1 MVSYRS
7 GPWPILYGRSNGYTS
22 AVNSVW
28 NWVDNVSGKSQRD
41 YIEAS
46 NRAQIDYNN
55 YLAKGNARAYA
66 DWKKGFPGKE
76 IRYPEL
82 SYPGAIYRANTG
94 SARSMYDIDIADSN
108 YTGNLAFRLAGLY
121 GIGSRLARWM

>member
-1 MVSYRS
+1 MSWYRQ
-7 GPWPILYGRSNGYTS
+7 GPFPLLYNGTNNYSRQVNAVWDWLDRATGKKQMEYIQQSN
-22 AVNSVW
+22 
-28 NWVDNVSGKSQRD
+28 Q
-41 YIEAS
+41 
-46 NRAQIDYNN
+46 AQIDYNT
-55 YLAKGNARAYA
+55 YLANGNARAYA

-94 SARSMYDIDIADSN
+94 SARSMLDSDIASAN

-121 GIGSRLARWM
+121 GIGSRVARWM